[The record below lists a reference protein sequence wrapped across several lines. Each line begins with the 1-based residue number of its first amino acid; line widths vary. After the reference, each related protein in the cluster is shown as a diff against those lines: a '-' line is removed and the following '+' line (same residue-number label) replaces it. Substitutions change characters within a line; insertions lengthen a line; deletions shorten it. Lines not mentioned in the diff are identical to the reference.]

1 MDSRLCESLLSFY
14 FYFFVYKQNNAENSK
29 NVIIIIGGDKRRPH
43 NLDQTN
49 LCKPGGWGGGVLGLM
64 ISGYVTLASQS
75 PYPIIVYFLANNN
88 K

>member
-1 MDSRLCESLLSFY
+1 MDSRLCESLLSFS

-49 LCKPGGWGGGVLGLM
+49 LCKPGGLGGRGTWVNDFWVCDTGL
-64 ISGYVTLASQS
+64 SEPLPHYSLFFGQ
-75 PYPIIVYFLANNN
+75 
-88 K
+88 